1 MGTSAGQEARTTCG
15 GWPLLPGNS
24 SRMRHNDLRFHQG
37 RFRLGI
43 RNNFFSEGAV
53 THWNRRPR
61 GVVESLPLEMF
72 KKCVDMVLKAMV
84 SGQYWWQ
91 VDGWTR

>member
-1 MGTSAGQEARTTCG
+1 MEQAAQG
-15 GWPLLPGNS
+15 G
-24 SRMRHNDLRFHQG
+24 
-37 RFRLGI
+37 
-43 RNNFFSEGAV
+43 E
-53 THWNRRPR
+53 
-61 GVVESLPLEMF
+61 VVESLPLEVF